1 MAETPRL
8 PSARR
13 SSPLTQTVK
22 RGTQK
27 LSASVTS
34 AMRKGTA
41 KLAAVP
47 DRLQLSTLQKLKEG
61 NRIALAAAGDNLA
74 KTFSKPLT
82 LLANLGKGI
91 ATLIARPG
99 EAFGAVADRFKKDP
113 VDGVIAGAN
122 LGASYAGLGSVALV
136 AAAFLAAP
144 FTAGASL
151 GLLPVAA
158 TMGSVAGVTGLA
170 TLGGSFLKNQVDIA
184 TAETRQ
190 ELEKEARELGEDYAN
205 AGVQVVSYGAGKAL
219 HKVAEAVKPKNLTP
233 SSVQRVADTLADKVR
248 EKLAKQHAD
257 AHGGLLVNDMSLD
270 ELRDAAVT
278 QVREAM
284 DGTAQGQRDLR
295 VINLDRGSFD
305 ALDDLGDRRLVYH
318 GTREEIG
325 ALIQQNGFRSSELGD
340 YGSGVYLATSPKT
353 GVGYA
358 DNVTIS
364 RSPSPKAQPV
374 VITAEV
380 ATGKVMDYLSEKDRF
395 MAWAKER
402 FDPTDL
408 SDPVNVPYLKPS
420 VPVNPLVDNTY
431 TRYLPRYAKEMGYDA
446 ILVRNAEGLGKD
458 FWVVHDT
465 ERLIIRQAI
474 HLDAPTNRELFPSS
488 IDGRVAATITQ
499 THQTTEAES

>member
-1 MAETPRL
+1 MSESRPVS
-8 PSARR
+8 SARR
-13 SSPLTQTVK
+13 STPLASTVK

-27 LSASVTS
+27 LSASVTA

-41 KLAAVP
+41 KLTALP
-47 DRLQLSTLQKLKEG
+47 DRLDLSTFQKLKEG
-61 NRIALAAAGDNLA
+61 NRLALAAAGDNLA

-82 LLANLGKGI
+82 LIANLGKGI
-91 ATLIARPG
+91 ATLITRPD
-99 EAFGAVADRFKKDP
+99 EAFGTVADRFKKDP
-113 VDGVIAGAN
+113 LDGAIAGAN
-122 LGASYAGLGSVALV
+122 LGASYAGLGSLALV
-136 AAAFLAAP
+136 ITAFVAAP

-170 TLGGSFLKNQVDIA
+170 TLGASFLKNQVDVA
-184 TAETRQ
+184 TADTRQ
-190 ELEKEARELGEDYAN
+190 ELEKEARELGQDYAN

-248 EKLAKQHAD
+248 EKLAKQQAD
-257 AHGGLLVNDMSLD
+257 AHGGLLVDDLSLD

-284 DGTAQGQRDLR
+284 DGTVQGQRDLR
-295 VINLDRGSFD
+295 VVNVDRGSFD
-305 ALDDLGDRRLVYH
+305 ALDDLGDRRLAFH

-325 ALIQQNGFRSSELGD
+325 DLIQENGFRPSEIGD

-364 RSPSPKAQPV
+364 RSPSAKAEPV

-395 MAWAKER
+395 MSWAKER

-408 SDPVNVPYLKPS
+408 GDPVNAPYLKPS

-431 TRYLPRYAKEMGYDA
+431 TRYLPRYAKEMGYDS

-474 HLDAPTNRELFPSS
+474 HLDPPKNRELFPSS
-488 IDGRVAATITQ
+488 IDGRVAATIAQ
-499 THQTTEAES
+499 NAPESSSER